1 LIQRFGQWVSLPR
14 VQLRLWGTWTCI
26 WLVLMPVTLVTVLKA
41 SLEWVVFMSL
51 FANAASCGTA
61 WVAALSYHRAR
72 RVDEANLHAKLD
84 ALGDHHGVP
93 DWPTSKGS

>member
-1 LIQRFGQWVSLPR
+1 MTTLEWFGHPR
-14 VQLRLWGTWTCI
+14 IQLRFWGIWTI
-26 WLVLMPVTLVTVLKA
+26 AWLVLLPITLVTGLKT

-61 WVAALSYHRAR
+61 WVAALSYNRAR

-84 ALGDHHGVP
+84 RLAEHHGVE
-93 DWPTSKGS
+93 DWPS